1 MFERLKAKI
10 NERRWLR
17 EKEEYSVSEKG
28 KSFILYCIR
37 ILNGEDNYIEAY
49 EKTINIIMDE
59 MRSVIGTDEE
69 IREDNIRRAAAA
81 QGIAILLAYCED
93 SEIDSYI
100 QNIHSEPYRML
111 VQITMDRER
120 HYS

>member
-1 MFERLKAKI
+1 MFERLKARI
-10 NERRWLR
+10 NEIRWRRER
-17 EKEEYSVSEKG
+17 EEYSVSEKG

-49 EKTINIIMDE
+49 EKTINVIMDE
-59 MRSVIGTDEE
+59 IRSVIGTDEE
-69 IREDNIRRAAAA
+69 IREDNVRRAAAV

-100 QNIHSEPYRML
+100 RNIYSEPYRML
-111 VQITMDRER
+111 VQIAMDRER
-120 HYS
+120 YYS